1 VELLSWLVPSPL
13 ATRWLLLADLAVIT
27 ALAFRRR
34 RPVVTLPAALAGAF
48 LILNGLGMLLTDF
61 FLGLLAFHLLTGG
74 VALAA
79 RGRLRWFGAGL
90 LALTLF
96 LGFTT

>member
-1 VELLSWLVPSPL
+1 MGFCGASFL
-13 ATRWLLLADLAVIT
+13 A
-27 ALAFRRR
+27 

-48 LILNGLGMLLTDF
+48 LVLNSLGMFLTDF
-61 FLGLLAFHLLTGG
+61 FLGLLAFHLLTGST
-74 VALAA
+74 ALATG
-79 RGRLRWFGAGL
+79 GRLRWVGAGL